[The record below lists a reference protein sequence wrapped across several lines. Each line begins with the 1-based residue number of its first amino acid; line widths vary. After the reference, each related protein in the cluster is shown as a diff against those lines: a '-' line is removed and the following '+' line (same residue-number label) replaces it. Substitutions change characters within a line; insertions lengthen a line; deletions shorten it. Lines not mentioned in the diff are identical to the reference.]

1 MFNGNIWFL
10 VEVEYNWVDFIK
22 KFEWCKKHLS
32 KGYYEDD
39 KITYNV
45 ILTIYFSRCTD
56 DKIGEI
62 FNNTYN
68 VWKNI
73 ILAPQTANKEAVSKL
88 LMGENKKT
96 DIEATSWQGLLS
108 RIDVIDSLTDSLEKR
123 TNMYFN
129 NFSVYYY
136 RVPANGMFLNYSN
149 QKNIVEIARKL
160 LEIDGIRFGDD
171 DNELEYERFNK
182 EGILLRR
189 RFWFIYALRDRELNI
204 YIDEYLRIH
213 FWNEK
218 ENRTIYI
225 NKPLEID
232 DLKGE
237 IDSHIR

>member
-1 MFNGNIWFL
+1 
-10 VEVEYNWVDFIK
+10 
-22 KFEWCKKHLS
+22 
-32 KGYYEDD
+32 
-39 KITYNV
+39 
-45 ILTIYFSRCTD
+45 
-56 DKIGEI
+56 
-62 FNNTYN
+62 
-68 VWKNI
+68 
-73 ILAPQTANKEAVSKL
+73 
-88 LMGENKKT
+88 
-96 DIEATSWQGLLS
+96 
-108 RIDVIDSLTDSLEKR
+108 
-123 TNMYFN
+123 
-129 NFSVYYY
+129 
-136 RVPANGMFLNYSN
+136 
-149 QKNIVEIARKL
+149 KL